1 METHFL
7 NLALD
12 WKLEHDLGDLSK
24 QYLIVPIRTSAE
36 RERRQHLSFQ
46 IMLVI
51 CHVTSGQ
58 MLGLGKEICVSLCK
72 FHMETRRNVKVLEEM
87 CNSR

>member
-1 METHFL
+1 MMISMETHFL

-12 WKLEHDLGDLSK
+12 WKLEHDLGDLSST
-24 QYLIVPIRTSAE
+24 LPICTSAE
-36 RERRQHLSFQ
+36 SERRQHISFQ

-58 MLGLGKEICVSLCK
+58 MLGLGKEICVSFTWK
-72 FHMETRRNVKVLEEM
+72 REEM
-87 CNSR
+87 